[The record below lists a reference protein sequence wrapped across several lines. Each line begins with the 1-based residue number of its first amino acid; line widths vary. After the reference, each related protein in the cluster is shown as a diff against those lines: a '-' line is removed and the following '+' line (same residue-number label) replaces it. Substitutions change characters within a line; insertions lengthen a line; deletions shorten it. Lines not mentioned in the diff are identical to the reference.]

1 MLEAFEKQE
10 QARHEMG
17 GSLMFIGLALWVAGA
32 LVTFFLPGGMRLGR
46 QEEFLVIIA
55 ALAIVGFVLMIKG
68 YLMRGQP
75 DE

>member
-1 MLEAFEKQE
+1 MSEAFEKQE

-17 GSLMFIGLALWVAGA
+17 GGLMFIGLALWVAGA
-32 LVTFFLPGGMRLGR
+32 LVTFFLPAGMRLGR
-46 QEEFLVIIA
+46 QEIFLVIIA
-55 ALAIVGFVLMIKG
+55 VLAIVGFALMIKG